1 MTPHTTWSRRHALE
15 RNLGDGGSHGV
26 APVVILVRTVS
37 NFFFSFFLL
46 LILSVFFFFLL
57 PQLWWGAT
65 TSDVLRRNPSIT
77 EDARLG
83 FSPACDGGNEE
94 ARHYFENS
102 RENNRGVVR
111 GCANDCPRAKSGC
124 FYKCSCIEIQTRPFI
139 NIPAIA
145 ALGGR

>member
-1 MTPHTTWSRRHALE
+1 MAQ
-15 RNLGDGGSHGV
+15 
-26 APVVILVRTVS
+26 VVILVRTVS
-37 NFFFSFFLL
+37 NFFFSFCLL
-46 LILSVFFFFLL
+46 LIVSGFFFFLL

-65 TSDVLRRNPSIT
+65 TSDLLRRNPSIT
-77 EDARLG
+77 EDLRLG

-111 GCANDCPRAKSGC
+111 GCDNDCPRAKSGC
-124 FYKCSCIEIQTRPFI
+124 FYKCSRIEIQTRPFI
-139 NIPAIA
+139 NILAVA